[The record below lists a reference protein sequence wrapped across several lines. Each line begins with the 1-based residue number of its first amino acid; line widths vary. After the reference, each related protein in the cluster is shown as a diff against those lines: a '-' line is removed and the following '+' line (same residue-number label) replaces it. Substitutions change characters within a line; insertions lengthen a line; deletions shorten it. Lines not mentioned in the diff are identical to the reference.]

1 MANNKQ
7 SIEIGHRAYEE
18 FVRIANE
25 KGITKASL
33 LRQMGIAKQTME
45 NYKYGSTP
53 SARALVELHKAG
65 ADVMYILVGKKSNNI
80 M

>member
-1 MANNKQ
+1 MANEKQ

-25 KGITKASL
+25 KCVSKSSL
-33 LRQMGIAKQTME
+33 LRRMRIGKTTME

-53 SARALVELHKAG
+53 SARALVELHRIG
-65 ADVMYILVGKKSNNI
+65 ADVMYILIG
-80 M
+80 